1 VNAAFC
7 DGSVR
12 FFSNNVALDPWRA
25 LGTAGGNDPA
35 TVD

>member
-1 VNAAFC
+1 MASLC

-25 LGTAGGNDPA
+25 WGTSQRGDVA
-35 TVD
+35 TGD